1 MQTVLIIGGGQL
13 GSRHLQALKL
23 VIHPLLVIVVDP
35 SNESLDLCRQ
45 RYKEMINP
53 NQTNH
58 QVTYS
63 NSLPKDLTIDICI
76 VATSS
81 KIRRHVV
88 EELLEVC
95 KVRFMILEKLL
106 FQKYSD
112 YDEIEVLF
120 LKSDVKAWV
129 NCNMRAM
136 PFYSDIK
143 KELDSEKIIY
153 QTTGSLYNLITN
165 SIHYI
170 DHMAYLSGCIE
181 YTVNTDNLEFPPIQ
195 SKRAGYLELNGM
207 LSLKFKNGSIGNL
220 ICLNVSDLPVNV
232 EITTSEM
239 RCISR
244 EWEGKAWVSK
254 KANKWLWEERD
265 ARVPFQSELTSKL
278 VNNLIESESCVLVP
292 FSESCKIHKPLHAA
306 LIEFLNKN
314 GDIHYDYL
322 PFT

>member
-1 MQTVLIIGGGQL
+1 MHTVLIIGGGQL

-45 RYKEMINP
+45 RYQEMVNP

-63 NSLPKDLTIDICI
+63 ISLPKNMSIDICI

-81 KIRRHVV
+81 KIRRNVV
-88 EELLEVC
+88 EELLEYCQV
-95 KVRFMILEKLL
+95 KFMILEKLL
-106 FQKYSD
+106 FQRFSD
-112 YDEIEVLF
+112 YGEVEDLF
-120 LKSDVKAWV
+120 LKNNLKAWV

-136 PFYSDIK
+136 PFYS
-143 KELDSEKIIY
+143 ELKNELLSNQVIY

-170 DHMAYLSGCIE
+170 DHMAYLSDSVE

-195 SKRAGYLELNGM
+195 SKRPGYLELNGM
-207 LSLKFKNGSIGNL
+207 LGVKFNNGSIGNF
-220 ICLNVSDLPVNV
+220 ICLHTSDLPVTV
-232 EITTSEM
+232 EITTPEM

-244 EWEGKAWVSK
+244 EWEGKAWISK
-254 KANKWLWEERD
+254 KNNKWLWEERD
-265 ARVPFQSELTSKL
+265 ARVPYQSQLTSNL
-278 VNNLIESESCVLVP
+278 VNKLIESNSCVLVP
-292 FSESCKIHKPLHAA
+292 FSESCKIHKPMHAA
-306 LIEFLNKN
+306 LIDFLNKN
-314 GDIHYDYL
+314 GDVHYDFL

>member
-23 VIHPLLVIVVDP
+23 VIHPLEIIVVDP
-35 SNESLDLCRQ
+35 SNDSLDLCRQ
-45 RYKEMINP
+45 RYQEMINP
-53 NQTNH
+53 NQTKH
-58 QVTYS
+58 HVTYS

-81 KIRRHVV
+81 KIRRPVV
-88 EELLEVC
+88 EELLKVCEV
-95 KVRFMILEKLL
+95 KYMILEKLL
-106 FQKYSD
+106 FQKFLD
-112 YDEIEVLF
+112 YDEVEELF
-120 LKSDVKAWV
+120 LKNNVKAWV
-129 NCNMRAM
+129 NCSMRAM
-136 PFYSDIK
+136 PFYA
-143 KELDSEKIIY
+143 ELKNQLQSKQVIY
-153 QTTGSLYNLITN
+153 QTTGSLFNLITN

-170 DHMAYLSGCIE
+170 DHMAYLSDCVE
-181 YTVNTDNLEFPPIQ
+181 FSVNTDCLEFPPIQ
-195 SKRAGYLELNGM
+195 SKRPGYLELNGM
-207 LSLKFKNGSIGNL
+207 LSVNFKNGSIGNL
-220 ICLNVSDLPVNV
+220 ICLNTSDLPVTV
-232 EITTSEM
+232 EISTPEM

-254 KANKWLWEERD
+254 KTNKWLWEERD

-306 LIEFLNKN
+306 LIDFLNKN
-314 GDIHYDYL
+314 GEVHYDFL